1 MAKDL
6 CFAWFLMMKNCDRIF
21 DPQIPRLD
29 CQRGVPDTEVPRL
42 TDFLTRELDELHSQ
56 SEEPPACPVCLG
68 IRTSLSR
75 KGKPQATGG
84 AALPV
89 FRCFDC
95 SSTFRRTTATPFH
108 SVCRHDL
115 IPDFF
120 RLLSQQKSF
129 GLASRELGVDWRLL
143 ARWTR
148 RTREWLLQ
156 IDPAGYWESYVRL
169 GVAPVLR
176 GYACP
181 QCGSSTQMTHQAF
194 SNRSDSCDRRQFR
207 CKACGC
213 FAILEA
219 GSDRLISRRRRP
231 KITPLVPEII
241 ARNKAGEK
249 IATIARSLGICH
261 HTASKIIKQQHA
273 IARGENPSAAGSP
286 GRKATFFLSSNIIA
300 DVQRRRD
307 GGERLHAIARS
318 LNLPYQPLYRLIARE
333 QAKDSS
339 G

>member
-1 MAKDL
+1 
-6 CFAWFLMMKNCDRIF
+6 
-21 DPQIPRLD
+21 
-29 CQRGVPDTEVPRL
+29 VPDTEVPRL
-42 TDFLTRELDELHSQ
+42 TDFLIRELAELYSQ
-56 SEEPPACPVCLG
+56 SEEPQACPVCQG
-68 IRTSLSR
+68 IRTCLSR
-75 KGKPQATGG
+75 KGKPKDSGG

-95 SSTFRRTTATPFH
+95 RSAFRRTTATPFH
-108 SVCRHDL
+108 SICRHDL

-129 GLASRELGVDWRLL
+129 RLASRELGVNWRLL

-169 GVAPVLR
+169 GVAPILR

-181 QCGSSTQMTHQAF
+181 QCGSSTQMAHQAF

-219 GSDRLISRRRRP
+219 GSDRLISRRQRP
-231 KITPLVPEII
+231 KIIALVPEII
-241 ARNKAGEK
+241 ARNTAGEK
-249 IATIARSLGICH
+249 IASIARSLGICH

-273 IARGENPSAAGSP
+273 IARGESLPAAGSP
-286 GRKATFFLSSNIIA
+286 GRKATFFLPGDVIA

-318 LNLPYQPLYRLIARE
+318 LNLPYHPLYRLMARE
-333 QAKDSS
+333 QAKNNS